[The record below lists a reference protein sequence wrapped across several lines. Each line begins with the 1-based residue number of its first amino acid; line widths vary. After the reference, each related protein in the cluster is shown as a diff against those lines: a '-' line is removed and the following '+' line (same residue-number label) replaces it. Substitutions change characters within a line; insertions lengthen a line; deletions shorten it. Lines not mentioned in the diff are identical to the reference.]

1 MTVLRILVT
10 DLSLPPARVSP
21 SLSSRLQQQSG
32 NENTQE
38 IQIGN
43 VRIGNVNVCDWQNGM
58 ALLGHCTFHT
68 CLLYYALFRSRLKKK
83 TEI

>member
-10 DLSLPPARVSP
+10 DLSLPPACVSP

-43 VRIGNVNVCDWQNGM
+43 VWIGNINVVIGRMEWPFSATVRFIPAYCIMHYLEVD
-58 ALLGHCTFHT
+58 
-68 CLLYYALFRSRLKKK
+68 
-83 TEI
+83 